1 MHVFYF
7 KGAPKSTDN
16 SEISGAIGKNKSILL
31 HTQHIHICNN
41 VQNRLK
47 FSLVSICWWCSFK
60 KI

>member
-31 HTQHIHICNN
+31 YTQHIHICNN

-47 FSLVSICWWCSFK
+47 FSLVSIC
-60 KI
+60 